1 MLGLAILSCALAA
14 GTCHPVAD
22 PGAKS
27 FAVRVAA
34 QAGTVVR
41 LSALDLPHGWIASFC
56 TPHICSP
63 FHVALPVGAG
73 TGTIQISYVPENAH
87 AAPLRALHV
96 AATNAAGRA
105 DARRA
110 SVPL

>member
-1 MLGLAILSCALAA
+1 MLGLAILSCTLAV

-27 FAVRVAA
+27 FAVRVSAP
-34 QAGTVVR
+34 AGTVVHLIAQDVPR
-41 LSALDLPHGWIASFC
+41 GWIASFC

-63 FHVALPVGAG
+63 FRVAFPVRSG
-73 TGTIQISYVPENAH
+73 TGTIQISYVPANEN

-96 AATNAAGRA
+96 SARGPAGRS
-105 DARRA
+105 DARR
-110 SVPL
+110 SVVL

>member
-27 FAVRVAA
+27 FAVRIDAPP
-34 QAGTVVR
+34 GTVVR
-41 LSALDLPHGWIASFC
+41 LTALDVPHGWIASFC
-56 TPHICSP
+56 TPRICSP
-63 FHVALPVGAG
+63 FHVSLPVLSGR
-73 TGTIQISYVPENAH
+73 GTIQISFVPSTGSAP
-87 AAPLRALHV
+87 PLRALHV
-96 AATNAAGRA
+96 SAGTPAGRA

-110 SVPL
+110 VLL